1 MKQSAD
7 LDYFLPDDQ
16 ITLEFSDS
24 SVPPPSAFLLSMHAK
39 IGKMLHVSKLATSR
53 SG

>member
-7 LDYFLPDDQ
+7 LDYFLPDGQ

-39 IGKMLHVSKLATSR
+39 IGKIIHVSEMAAS
-53 SG
+53 SD